1 MSFYAKSVSFWPN
14 EWIFKYS
21 DKIMSCKLW
30 SKVTSVFLNINFC
43 AKMSI
48 LGKKNWISWEMLI
61 FSNNLLEVNNLLE
74 NMLIF
79 RKLWLFVHVQIFIR
93 VFLLLENCYF
103 DSKYDFI
110 RWYFGKSVIF
120 LVKFTF
126 QVALFLFG
134 KKYHFMQKVLVFDQM
149 SEFLRTV
156 IKSCRAKLW
165 SKVTSVFLN
174 SNFCAK
180 MSIFGKKIEF
190 RQKCWFFQTSVHY
203 YWKWTSYW
211 KTCLFSENCDFL
223 CDCLYTS
230 RNCRILIK
238 TSIFLRKCLFV
249 HVLIFIRVFLLLEN
263 CYFDSKYDFI
273 RWHFGQ
279 KYHFSNKIY
288 ISVGINSL
296 EKSSFGKN
304 EVWFLK

>member
-48 LGKKNWISWEMLI
+48 LGKKKLNFVRNVD
-61 FSNNLLEVNNLLE
+61 FSNKCALLLLLKVNILLE

-79 RKLWLFVHVQIFIR
+79 RKLWLFVW
-93 VFLLLENCYF
+93 L
-103 DSKYDFI
+103 S
-110 RWYFGKSVIF
+110 
-120 LVKFTF
+120 
-126 QVALFLFG
+126 
-134 KKYHFMQKVLVFDQM
+134 
-149 SEFLRTV
+149 
-156 IKSCRAKLW
+156 
-165 SKVTSVFLN
+165 
-174 SNFCAK
+174 
-180 MSIFGKKIEF
+180 
-190 RQKCWFFQTSVHY
+190 
-203 YWKWTSYW
+203 
-211 KTCLFSENCDFL
+211 
-223 CDCLYTS
+223 TS

-273 RWHFGQ
+273 RW
-279 KYHFSNKIY
+279 Y
-288 ISVGINSL
+288 L
-296 EKSSFGKN
+296 DKSII
-304 EVWFLK
+304 FLIKFTFHVA